1 MAKMQFIECGEDVY
15 GVMAELLNEYHSSL
29 LNCKIKCLFYDKPRK
44 RSSKIILATA
54 EAVSAKYS
62 YLTGLNFII
71 SVYDEAWEVM
81 VDQEKRALLDH
92 ELNHCFIGEDKD
104 GEPVYKIIP
113 HDVEDFRVIIDR
125 YGAGWADNIYIEDDS
140 VEDDD

>member
-1 MAKMQFIECGEDVY
+1 MAKMQFIECGDDVY
-15 GVMAELLNEYHSSL
+15 GIMAEIVNEYHSSL

-44 RSSKIILATA
+44 RSGKIILATA

-71 SVYDEAWEVM
+71 SVYDGAWGVM

-92 ELNHCFIGEDKD
+92 ELNHCFIGENKD
-104 GEPVYKIIP
+104 GEPVYTILP
-113 HDVEDFRVIIDR
+113 HDVEDFRVIIER
-125 YGAGWADNIYIEDDS
+125 YGADWADNIH
-140 VEDDD
+140 VNDDDIEEE